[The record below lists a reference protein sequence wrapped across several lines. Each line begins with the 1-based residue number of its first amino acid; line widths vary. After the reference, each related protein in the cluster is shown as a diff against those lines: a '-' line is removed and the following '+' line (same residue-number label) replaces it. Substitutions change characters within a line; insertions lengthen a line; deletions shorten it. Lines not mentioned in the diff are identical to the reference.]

1 MARRATPSAQ
11 PAYLSHSQHE
21 RALHDP
27 NESKFSTYVHPH
39 HLWKKNSGNH
49 YFFRFLRTEIFAP
62 EKLPGNISIASAVG
76 LFVGGIIA
84 IRTWGDLMVPA

>member
-11 PAYLSHSQHE
+11 PAYLSHSHHDP

-27 NESKFSTYVHPH
+27 NESKFTA
-39 HLWKKNSGNH
+39 
-49 YFFRFLRTEIFAP
+49 FLRTEVFAP
-62 EKLPGNISIASAVG
+62 EKLPGNISIASAVR

>member
-1 MARRATPSAQ
+1 LFSTSFVTTKIMARRSAPSAQ
-11 PAYLSHSQHE
+11 PAYLSHSQHDH
-21 RALHDP
+21 RASHDP
-27 NESKFSTYVHPH
+27 NEPTFS
-39 HLWKKNSGNH
+39 
-49 YFFRFLRTEIFAP
+49 RFLRTEVFAP